1 MKATFTHCL
10 LIATTAFLITG
21 FSAQHLLNN
30 VPQKTTQVSQQ
41 VAPTS
46 ESIQEV
52 VIIGTRMTISQKA
65 QFDAEMLATASSQPN
80 TISADK
86 ASIAKVIIIGKR
98 MNAIEKAGFDADQK
112 QAKMQWADAR
122 VGPTNKLK

>member
-1 MKATFTHCL
+1 
-10 LIATTAFLITG
+10 
-21 FSAQHLLNN
+21 
-30 VPQKTTQVSQQ
+30 
-41 VAPTS
+41 
-46 ESIQEV
+46 
-52 VIIGTRMTISQKA
+52 
-65 QFDAEMLATASSQPN
+65 MLATASSQPN

>member
-52 VIIGTRMTISQKA
+52 VIIGTRMT
-65 QFDAEMLATASSQPN
+65 
-80 TISADK
+80 DK